1 MRLRWLVGA
10 LVLANLVYFAWSR
23 GGLALFGTEPAQFS
37 ETEPQRL
44 AQQVR
49 PQMLSIKPLDGPRP

>member
-1 MRLRWLVGA
+1 MTLRLVVIALLV
-10 LVLANLVYFAWSR
+10 ANLGYFVWAR
-23 GGLALFGTEPAQFS
+23 GGLALFGTEPAHFS

-49 PQMLSIKPLDGPRP
+49 PQVLRIRPAEAPTP

>member
-1 MRLRWLVGA
+1 MRLRWIVGA
-10 LVLANLVYFAWSR
+10 LLLANLVYFTWSR
-23 GGLALFGTEPAQFS
+23 GGLALLGTEPAQFS

-49 PQMLSIKPLDGPRP
+49 PQALLITPIEAPKP